1 MARLA
6 GLLLLTCASATA
18 ATPSKTA
25 FVDTHTHFDAK
36 DPQGSARA
44 ALQGLTEENAAAV
57 FFLPPPDTFDDPQ
70 RVDTE
75 AILPEARQRPGKLF
89 LLGGGGTLNAMI
101 QRSALK
107 GEVGPEVREAFRK
120 RAEELVAEGVVG
132 FGEMTAEHFAGGT
145 PYQSVPPDH
154 PLFLLLSDLAAR
166 SGKPIVLHLEAVPEA
181 MELPKG
187 LPSPPNPPRL
197 RENIAAFERLLSH
210 DVRARVVWAH
220 LGTDGTGARTPALCR
235 RLLQSH
241 PNLYME
247 IKTSGAGRNSV
258 LEGDKVGAE
267 WLLLFRQF
275 PDRFVIGSDQHYPEG
290 AGAPRWQGP
299 VLLLNQLPPDLQ
311 RAFAKDNAMKLYG
324 VSP

>member
-6 GLLLLTCASATA
+6 GLLLALTSATQYVVASATQY
-18 ATPSKTA
+18 
-25 FVDTHTHFDAK
+25 VDTHTHFDAK
-36 DPQGSARA
+36 DPQGSVRA
-44 ALQGLTEENAAAV
+44 ALQGLAAQNAAAL

-70 RVDTE
+70 RVDIE
-75 AILPEARQRPGKLF
+75 AILPEARKHPGKLF
-89 LLGGGGTLNAMI
+89 VLGGGGTLNAMI
-101 QRSALK
+101 QRSATT
-107 GEVGPEVREAFRK
+107 GEAGPEVREAFRK

-154 PLFLLLSDLAAR
+154 PLFLLLSDLSAQH
-166 SGKPIVLHLEAVPEA
+166 GKPIVLHLEAVPQP

-197 RENIAAFERLLSH
+197 RENIAAFERLLAH
-210 DVRARVVWAH
+210 DARARIVWAH

-235 RLLQSH
+235 RLLEAH

-258 LEGDKVGAE
+258 LEGSQVGAE
-267 WLLLFRQF
+267 WLVLFRQF

-290 AGAPRWQGP
+290 AGAPRWQAP